1 MKNDFELSK
10 EDLIRELS
18 SYREAHQKLSN
29 SAIKLRMQYN
39 NFIKKVKEI
48 RDNLAYMGAEY
59 GVDEAVN
66 DLSELLGDEEDGN

>member
-18 SYREAHQKLSN
+18 SYREAHQKLSD

-48 RDNLAYMGAEY
+48 RDSLAYTGGY
-59 GVDEAVN
+59 YSIDEAVS
-66 DLSELLGDEEDGN
+66 DLSELLGDEEE